1 MEAINYPKV
10 VSSKDKKVYLD
21 LKIGGNR
28 MRLSNGSKFNIDLF
42 PNSYPENQRIN
53 QANILAAQVYA
64 KLLAGES
71 PKIKNEQ
78 GVLDS
83 QPDLHYIR
91 EALNRKLQEGFSKH
105 YNEALKRAY
114 LRIEA
119 CSKFGDVD
127 EKTIELALDLY
138 ENNTSYNTLR
148 RNMNILC
155 RYAVKLGMS
164 NNPVS
169 SIKRKREKA
178 KLNKPISDVPAL
190 LAEIRS
196 FNENLHLCCLL
207 TYGCL
212 LRPHREVRELK
223 WSDFTDDLSHIR
235 LSGDRNKSGRNR
247 IVPVPSYIKEK
258 LDRKDGHLNIFSGTE
273 QAFHPDYFKGLWS
286 RFKRRSKL
294 LEANQT
300 IYSFR
305 HTGAIDIYK
314 RTGSI
319 EKLKAAMGH
328 SSVMVSLTY
337 LRGLDVAELKEED
350 MPSLFY

>member
-1 MEAINYPKV
+1 MNINCQISAKMEAINYPKV
-10 VSSKDKKVYLD
+10 VSGRDKKVYLD
-21 LKIGGNR
+21 LKIGSKR

-64 KLLAGES
+64 KLLGGES

-105 YNEALKRAY
+105 YNEALKLAY

-119 CSKFGDVD
+119 CSKFGNVD
-127 EKTIELALDLY
+127 EKTIELALDWY

-164 NNPVS
+164 NNPVN
-169 SIKRKREKA
+169 SIRRKREKA
-178 KLNKPISDVPAL
+178 KLNKPIGDVPAL

-196 FNENLHLCCLL
+196 FNENLYLCCML

-223 WSDFTDDLSHIR
+223 WGIL
-235 LSGDRNKSGRNR
+235 
-247 IVPVPSYIKEK
+247 
-258 LDRKDGHLNIFSGTE
+258 
-273 QAFHPDYFKGLWS
+273 
-286 RFKRRSKL
+286 
-294 LEANQT
+294 QT
-300 IYSFR
+300 I
-305 HTGAIDIYK
+305 
-314 RTGSI
+314 
-319 EKLKAAMGH
+319 
-328 SSVMVSLTY
+328 
-337 LRGLDVAELKEED
+337 
-350 MPSLFY
+350 